1 MRQINADG
9 LALIMHFEGCRLNAY
24 HDTRGLLT
32 IGFGHTKGVQEGQT
46 ISQDQADSFLQD
58 DCIASEIEVQ
68 THIRVPLTDNQ
79 FSALVCLVFNC
90 GAAPLLHHLG
100 EYLNQGNY
108 ATAADAF
115 LQWDHCAGNRIQGLT
130 DRREAE
136 RNLFL
141 RSNPS
146 DSTTPRV

>member
-58 DCIASEIEVQ
+58 DCIQSEIEVQ

-90 GAAPLLHHLG
+90 GQAPLLHTLG
-100 EYLNQGNY
+100 AKLNEGDY
-108 ATAADAF
+108 AAAADQFNAWHF
-115 LQWDHCAGNRIQGLT
+115 CKGNSIEGLV
-130 DRREAE
+130 DRRAAE
-136 RNLFL
+136 KALFL
-141 RSNPS
+141 K
-146 DSTTPRV
+146 V